1 MAVLIN
7 GDGFSPVTA
16 QMDAD
21 FYAGIW
27 GTDLSVLNIGSNMAA
42 SIESAT
48 SVRIADGEAVI
59 QGRRLHIDAGSYDE
73 FTIPVGEQG
82 VTRYYVIGYELYRD
96 SENKELC
103 RTFVQQVASE
113 SATVQVG
120 GVLRDGATS
129 IKVSMYRVTK
139 NGVNIGDVT
148 PLFKIP
154 QILRDVFPVGAIY
167 MSVNNTDPST
177 LFGGTWER
185 ISGRFLLAADST
197 YTAGSTGGEA
207 KHTLTAAEMPAHT
220 HTAPR
225 HRHAVANHTHTIPA
239 HTHTASA
246 SSAGAHTH
254 ALYRWKYAAQTPGGN
269 GYLAQ
274 GNSKDTSYGMSSA
287 GAHTHTITIGTKA
300 AFSTSA
306 GGNMDTTMNGDSAT
320 TSAGNS
326 GAHNNM
332 PPYLSVYMWKRT
344 A

>member
-103 RTFVQQVASE
+103 RTFVQQVASA

-154 QILRDVFPVGAIY
+154 QILRGVFPVGAIY

-207 KHTLTAAEMPAHT
+207 NHKLTAAEMPSHT
-220 HTAPR
+220 HTGPN
-225 HRHAVANHTHTIPA
+225 HQHSIGNHAHTVPA
-239 HTHTASA
+239 HTHKATTG
-246 SSAGAHTH
+246 SAGAHTH
-254 ALYRWKYAAQTPGGN
+254 SLSRWKYTTAVSGGQA
-269 GYLAQ
+269 YLAQ
-274 GNSKDTSYGMSSA
+274 GSLDNSYVTSKA
-287 GAHTHTITIGTKA
+287 GAHTHTVTVANKPAFNTTDNGATDTTWAGTNN
-300 AFSTSA
+300 TGSA
-306 GGNMDTTMNGDSAT
+306 GS
-320 TSAGNS
+320 SIP
-326 GAHNNM
+326 HNNM
-332 PPYLSVYMWKRT
+332 PPYLAVYVWKRT